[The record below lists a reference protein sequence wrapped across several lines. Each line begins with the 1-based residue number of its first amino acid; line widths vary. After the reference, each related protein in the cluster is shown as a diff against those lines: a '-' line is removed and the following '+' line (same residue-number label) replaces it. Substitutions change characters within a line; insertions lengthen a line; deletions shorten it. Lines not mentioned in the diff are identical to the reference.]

1 MAGGVSVTFRADQGG
16 IDRLLHD
23 PSGPYGQWLAAKG
36 LRMQNTARVL
46 ANVDTGLMRSRVE
59 FRIDVEGGM
68 LVGILAARTNYSR
81 WVHDGTRYMAGNPFL
96 VDAVR
101 ENL

>member
-1 MAGGVSVTFRADQGG
+1 MSVDVTFRVDQGG

-23 PSGPYGQWLAAKG
+23 PSGPYGQWLARKG
-36 LRMQNTARVL
+36 LQMQNTARAL
-46 ANVDTGLMRSRVE
+46 ANVDTGLMRSRIE
-59 FRIDVEGGM
+59 FRIEVEGGL

-81 WVHDGTRYMAGNPFL
+81 FVHDGTRYMQGNPFL
-96 VDAVR
+96 LDAVR